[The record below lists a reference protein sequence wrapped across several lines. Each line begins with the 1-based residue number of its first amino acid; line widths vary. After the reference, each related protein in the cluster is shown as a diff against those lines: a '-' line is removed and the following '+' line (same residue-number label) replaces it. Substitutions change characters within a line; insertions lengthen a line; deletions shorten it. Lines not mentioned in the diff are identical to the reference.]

1 MNSNTTLY
9 PRGSTPASGKK
20 TRFSAWMVALLLTI
34 MGLTAQAQLPSYT
47 FSSSVDT
54 YTPITGG
61 TVLGSTTT
69 DDQSFVDASVSA
81 GATGTVSGVGLPIG
95 FNFTYNGITFD
106 RFGINANG
114 WIFLGQS
121 ALTPA
126 VTNIENSYV
135 PLSVGSTSTVPQLRS
150 RIAGF
155 ARDLQGQTGSELR
168 FQTIGTAPDRILVV
182 QFTNFRRWNQTGDN
196 LNFQIRLH
204 EGSNNV
210 SIRYGTMT
218 VSAAVTVEVGLG
230 GASNA
235 DFFSRTSTTTWAAS
249 TASTINSG
257 SMPISATVFPA
268 SGTTYNFAAATCFV
282 PIALSVDS
290 ITNTTARIRWSRPFA
305 APATNFQYVVTTS
318 NTPPASG
325 TVTTDTTIAITGLT
339 ASTGYN
345 LFVRSNCGAS
355 NGFSNWAGPITFVT
369 SGPITSIASGLWS
382 NPAIWSGGGVPS
394 TANEVTISTSD
405 SVILDVTTTIPSLT
419 VNGVLGV
426 NAAAQRILTVTG
438 ATSVAAS
445 GSINFGVPTTGTSL
459 RILEMRGTFTHAG
472 NSNFANGNAVW
483 SLSGTAAQTLS
494 FAGTLT
500 NNAVGQLLINNPAGV
515 TLSSPLVVGFNL
527 DLIAGAFNIGSNL
540 TFDLA
545 AVSGTSS
552 QVRRS
557 PLGSLVGNPTFTSP
571 VYNVQYVFF
580 TGQTSALITE
590 GPEIP
595 PSRSINA
602 FTISNPAGVN
612 LTGNLTLTAAA
623 TALTLTNGIIHLP
636 TGGKIITTNGGYSA
650 PTGSATSFVN
660 GSFEAIVNT
669 TAGATRNFPVGS
681 VVNGIPVRG
690 HVILGSV
697 NTGGTAQTILVSP
710 VGTPSGV
717 GVAPLT
723 TAMGPR
729 AYRITSTGSIGTTA
743 TVALNWDLQ
752 DALSFI
758 SNLDN
763 IRIGQAASLTG
774 PWTARSTTASSGS
787 LTGTGSRTSTAI
799 NLANGEFFAWGTVA
813 GRDLAV
819 NNLVR
824 PVGGECFGQS
834 ETAVAVLRNE
844 GPSIDRAVSPIT
856 VRGTITT
863 PGGSVINLTPVVRNT
878 GTFVLAQTDTITFTD
893 ALNLA
898 DSGNYVF
905 RIFIDSISASAVRT
919 NDTLVRTIRS
929 DAWTARAVPSI
940 IATTQSANLQ
950 VLRNGVPAAQAGVFA
965 RNQALVRISEMV
977 SFRTGTG
984 AQPLYPSYIP
994 AGAQDFIEITNFGDT
1009 IANLSGWN
1017 LEIFGEGARAYTFP
1031 ANVTLAPRGVLVL
1044 HVGPGTDDPANRY
1057 YNTGGVNDGLFST
1070 SVWGVT
1076 LRNAGTLVDAVAFRG
1091 FQFPAT
1097 ANVTAAD
1104 WSGNSSTTSSAGMML
1119 VNFDNNSATNWV
1131 ISTASLFTNIGSF
1144 NPNVSFALRSITWAG
1159 PGGFTANGAAVSSGP
1174 RNSAANEQYT
1184 ATISAVGNCNR
1195 TAVANLQIVVPVT
1208 PIAGFSVSADT
1219 VNTGGIVGTLT
1230 LTDTSLNFPFSRR
1243 WTITP
1248 NTFVFVNS
1256 TNDSSVAPQVQFTA
1270 VGNYTVRLR
1279 VSNPAG
1285 VDSVTRPTPIVA
1297 RLAYCASNATSTA
1310 DTKIDSVILGTT
1322 VTGSASSTCQ
1332 TYTDFTNLGVAAD
1345 IVKGRGFA
1353 MSVRSGYCGTSAFAA
1368 RGRVFVD
1375 ANKNGVF
1382 EASEAVANFGPPAAT
1397 GSGAAREWFNFQI
1410 YVPGTA
1416 DTGITRMRI
1425 VYQQGAATF
1434 EAINGCGT
1442 YTNGETEDYN
1452 IRLVNPTTA
1461 SEPFLVGPAN
1471 NAFLNVNGPASSVA
1485 TINWRPTIPFNGT
1498 AQSAVRYT
1506 WQLANRITGSF
1517 ATPLLS
1523 LASNSNG
1530 ADTALVLNF
1539 QQLDAALAGL
1549 GVAVGDTV
1557 RGMWR
1562 VRAIAGNDTV
1572 HSFQTWNIDIRRGTV
1587 TDALAAFNL
1596 LAPAN
1601 GTVLPVTGPGSQ
1613 SVTIRWNRSVEG
1625 NNNPVTYQWLAIAPG
1640 GNFNTPTVALPSG
1653 NNGTDT
1659 SLTLTF
1665 SQIDALLASLNFN
1678 VGDSA
1683 ILDWTVRAT
1692 SGSFNRLAVQTWRVR
1707 LFRGG
1712 IAPLRLAVAP
1722 VGTTTTQVRAP
1733 NGLNTHTFLRA
1744 ATFVP
1749 ASELA
1754 AAGVDSGETI
1764 ASLSFRLTAGAG
1776 VPNKGRFTLYLGNG
1790 QNTTYNRGTAWPGVT
1805 TGLAVRYDDS
1815 LSLRTTAG
1823 LMTLQLSQPFVYTGG
1838 SIEIAYDWAAV
1849 APFAVAPGIAT
1860 YSANNAIGGSLVSAA
1875 SATAVP
1881 TTLSA
1886 TAFRPEFV
1894 WGVDDRKANEAE
1906 VITLYAKGRNPR
1918 VWGTPEVVQAVVRNN
1933 GFQVRNNLAVTLNVA
1948 GANTFTNTQTVATL
1962 GIDSVATV
1970 NFANFTGTALGFNN
1984 MTVSVPNDDVNANNS
1999 KSWVQ
2004 QQTDSIFSY
2013 NDSSLT
2019 GLGGVGY
2026 NTGSG
2031 LLLTRYTVAGQR
2043 SIRAARMRISNTAAI
2058 IGNGLFAVVLNDSGV
2073 ILAQSAPR
2081 VITAADTN
2089 QWVIF
2094 SFANPVNIN
2103 NGNFYIGMAQ
2113 PANATTGYFPL
2124 AFQAENPTRA
2134 NSYYTAALNGS
2145 GLATVDG
2152 FRLMI
2157 EAHVGAPV
2165 IPVDSLSRFSLV
2177 APGNN
2182 TVLTL
2187 EGDPTQTVNIRWNR
2201 SRRSVGTTPVS
2212 YQWLLDVP
2220 GTTFTNPVVRV
2231 NAGTDTSLT
2240 LTYGQIVDTLALRG
2254 VAVGA
2259 GFVGRW
2265 TVRAS
2270 SDTLSRLATLPFNI
2284 TLNRGVMT
2292 SIEETEFS
2300 KSIVLYPNPA
2310 AYTAKLQITGS
2321 DKDLA
2326 ITVVNAVGQEMKKF
2340 TVNSGVRNE
2349 IEIDLANLNEGLYFV
2364 RISDGSN
2371 MAIKR
2376 LMIQR

>member
-9 PRGSTPASGKK
+9 PHGQKPWRGRKMHLSMWLVAMLIAISL
-20 TRFSAWMVALLLTI
+20 SSHAQVAL
-34 MGLTAQAQLPSYT
+34 
-47 FSSSVDT
+47 FSFNSTTGT

-61 TVLGSTTT
+61 TALG
-69 DDQSFVDASVSA
+69 DASSDDEMYVDPTAPLGGSA
-81 GATGTVSGVGLPIG
+81 TSGSGFPIG
-95 FNFTYNGITFD
+95 FNFRFNGVTFD

-126 VTNIENSYV
+126 VNAGAATTS
-135 PLSVGSTSTVPQLRS
+135 PLSSTTVTTPAFLRS
-150 RIAGF
+150 RISAYS
-155 ARDLQGQTGSELR
+155 RDLQGQTGSNIR
-168 FQTIGTAPDRILVV
+168 FETTGTAPNRVLVV
-182 QFTNFRRWNQTGDN
+182 QWTNYRRWSSTPIVGENM
-196 LNFQIRLH
+196 NFQIRLE
-204 EGSNNV
+204 EGTNKISLV
-210 SIRYGTMT
+210 YGTMVT
-218 VSAAVTVEVGLG
+218 TATSNTAQVGVGGSAA
-230 GASNA
+230 A
-235 DFFSRTSTTTWAAS
+235 DFNNRTSTTSWTASAPGTTNSASMTHTTTVGPASGLTYEFTQPTCFPPSAVAVSNITGTGAQITWAAS
-249 TASTINSG
+249 NS
-257 SMPISATVFPA
+257 SPS
-268 SGTTYNFAAATCFV
+268 SYE
-282 PIALSVDS
+282 
-290 ITNTTARIRWSRPFA
+290 
-305 APATNFQYVVTTS
+305 YVVSTS
-318 NTPPASG
+318 NTTPTSG
-325 TVTTDTTIAITGLT
+325 TSAGTTTVTVTGLT
-339 ASTGYN
+339 PSTGYYV
-345 LFVRSNCGAS
+345 FVRSVCGGADGNSSWTPAFQFTTTGPVAS
-355 NGFSNWAGPITFVT
+355 A
-369 SGPITSIASGLWS
+369 ASGLWS
-382 NPAIWSGGGVPS
+382 NPATWANGAVPN
-394 TANEVTISTSD
+394 ANTPVTISPND
-405 SVILDVTTTIPSLT
+405 SVILDVTTAIPSLT

-426 NAAAQRILTVTG
+426 NAAVQRVLTVNGPTN
-438 ATSVAAS
+438 VNAS
-445 GSINFGVPTTGTSL
+445 GSINFGVPTTGTGL
-459 RILEMRGTFTHAG
+459 RLLELRGAFNHSG
-472 NSNFANGNAVW
+472 NSNFANGNAV
-483 SLSGTAAQTLS
+483 LS
-494 FAGTLT
+494 FIDTLAGNITIGGTLT
-500 NNAVGQLLINNPAGV
+500 NNAVGQLLINNPAGY
-515 TLSSPLVVGFNL
+515 TLNTPLVVGFNL
-527 DLIAGAFNIGSNL
+527 DLIAGAFNVGSNL
-540 TFDLA
+540 TFDQA

-557 PLGSLVGNPTFTSP
+557 PLGSLVGNPTFTSS

-612 LTGNLTLTAAA
+612 LTGNLTLTAASS
-623 TALTLTNGIIHLP
+623 ALTLTNGVINLPAGGRIICTN
-636 TGGKIITTNGGYSA
+636 TGYTTPA
-650 PTGSATSFVN
+650 GSNTSFVN
-660 GSFEAIVNT
+660 GGFQVTVSTT
-669 TAGATRNFPVGS
+669 TATTRNFPVGS
-681 VVNGIPVRG
+681 VVNGVASRS
-690 HVILGSV
+690 HVVIASII
-697 NTGGTAQTILVSP
+697 TGGTAQTITVSP
-710 VGTPSGV
+710 VGAPSGS
-717 GVAPLT
+717 GVAPIT
-723 TAMGPR
+723 NPMGPR
-729 AYRITSTGSIGTTA
+729 AFEITSTGSLGTSV
-743 TVALNWDLQ
+743 TVALNWQ
-752 DALSFI
+752 VNDASQFFSTLG
-758 SNLDN
+758 N
-763 IRIGQAASLTG
+763 IRVVQSPSISG
-774 PWTARSTTASSGS
+774 PWTARSATSTDGS
-787 LTGTGSRTSTAI
+787 LTGTGTRTTTAI
-799 NLANGEFFAWGTVA
+799 NLANGNFFAWGTIGASELSMV
-813 GRDLAV
+813 G
-819 NNLVR
+819 
-824 PVGGECFGQS
+824 VGGPSMQS
-834 ETAVAVLRNE
+834 VCLTANE
-844 GPSIDRAVSPIT
+844 VVRAV
-856 VRGTITT
+856 VRNTGGGNFNYGTTNVTFQGSITT
-863 PGGSVINLTPVVRNT
+863 PAGTVINLTPVTKNT
-878 GTFVLAQTDTITFTD
+878 GILLPNTFDTVAFTTPVNMLPQGKYAFVL
-893 ALNLA
+893 
-898 DSGNYVF
+898 
-905 RIFIDSISASAVRT
+905 RIDSVAGQVRT
-919 NDTLVRTIRS
+919 DDTLRTVVRSFEMNAT
-929 DAWTARAVPSI
+929 VNPNP
-940 IATTQSANLQ
+940 IATGQSSNLRVSSSDRMRFTEFTQFFGGTGQTLVYPPFVTSNTTDPDLVELTNLGG
-950 VLRNGVPAAQAGVFA
+950 LPADLSGH
-965 RNQALVRISEMV
+965 RLEIL
-977 SFRTGTG
+977 GTG
-984 AQPLYPSYIP
+984 ARDYIFP
-994 AGAQDFIEITNFGDT
+994 QGT
-1009 IANLSGWN
+1009 IVPPYA
-1017 LEIFGEGARAYTFP
+1017 
-1031 ANVTLAPRGVLVL
+1031 VVVV
-1044 HVGPGTDDPANRY
+1044 HVGTGVDQPQNNF
-1057 YNTGGVNDGLFST
+1057 YNTGGSNGVISST
-1070 SVWGVT
+1070 SQTGYI
-1076 LRNAGTLVDAVAFRG
+1076 LRDTSGAIIDAVSSNGYA
-1091 FQFPAT
+1091 FPASSRVST
-1097 ANVTAAD
+1097 AD
-1104 WSGNSSTTSSAGMML
+1104 WFGGIPSSSAG
-1119 VNFDNNSATNWV
+1119 
-1131 ISTASLFTNIGSF
+1131 ASLLSPDVNRASSWVVATTAAPQTIGSL
-1144 NPNVSFALRSITWAG
+1144 NPGLILDSAVVAWTG
-1159 PGGFTANGAAVSSGP
+1159 PGGFTSNAAFANTGI
-1174 RNSAANEQYT
+1174 RNTPANEAYNLSVAIGSCTKT
-1184 ATISAVGNCNR
+1184 ASL
-1195 TAVANLQIVVPVT
+1195 NLQVVTPVA
-1208 PIAGFSVSADT
+1208 PIAGFRVSADT
-1219 VNTGGIVGTLT
+1219 VTTGGIVGTLT
-1230 LTDTSLNFPFSRR
+1230 LTDTSLNIPFSRR

-1285 VDSVTRPTPIVA
+1285 IDSVTRPTPIVA
-1297 RLAYCASNATSTA
+1297 RLAYCASNATNTA

-1322 VTGSASSTCQ
+1322 VTGSASNTCQ

-1442 YTNGETEDYN
+1442 YANGETEDYN

-1485 TINWRPTIPFNGT
+1485 TINWRPAIPFNGT

-2326 ITVVNAVGQEMKKF
+2326 ITIVNAVGQEMKKF

>member
-1 MNSNTTLY
+1 MKYNYVTS
-9 PRGSTPASGKK
+9 S
-20 TRFSAWMVALLLTI
+20 RFWLGQSRRMLLLFGL
-34 MGLTAQAQLPSYT
+34 MLLTANVFGQARNYQFAQSTAPYT
-47 FSSSVDT
+47 VL
-54 YTPITGG
+54 TGG
-61 TVLGSTTT
+61 TNSTATG
-69 DDQSFVDASVSA
+69 DDGTEVVALPFPFTYA
-81 GATGTVSGVGLPIG
+81 GAPVTDVTIGTNGFLRMSGG
-95 FNFTYNGITFD
+95 
-106 RFGINANG
+106 A
-114 WIFLGQS
+114 IFAS
-121 ALTPA
+121 NW
-126 VTNIENSYV
+126 TNT
-135 PLSVGSTSTVPQLRS
+135 LTSTVSLPVLAPFWDDHNRGTNGA
-150 RIAGF
+150 IAY
-155 ARDLQGQTGSELR
+155 ATS
-168 FQTIGTAPDRILVV
+168 GTAPNRE
-182 QFTNFRRWNQTGDN
+182 F
-196 LNFQIRLH
+196 
-204 EGSNNV
+204 
-210 SIRYGTMT
+210 
-218 VSAAVTVEVGLG
+218 TVEWRDILTSGTGSSTATTTARFKVTLRETSNQIIYHYGSASVTTTLSGSIGMNSTPG
-230 GASNA
+230 GAGQFLSVTPGVRATTSTLVENGTIVALPDSGVVYTFTPNSVNCGMPWGLTSSNA
-235 DFFSRTSTTTWAAS
+235 TNTGFSIQWRNVGAASYQYVATTT
-249 TASTINSG
+249 TGIPT
-257 SMPISATVFPA
+257 T
-268 SGTTYNFAAATCFV
+268 SGTTV
-282 PIALSVDS
+282 
-290 ITNTTARIRWSRPFA
+290 
-305 APATNFQYVVTTS
+305 
-318 NTPPASG
+318 
-325 TVTTDTTIAITGLT
+325 TDTFANVTGLT
-339 ASTGYN
+339 QNTAYYIY
-345 LFVRSNCGAS
+345 VRSACTGGLNS
-355 NGFSNWAGPITFVT
+355 VWAGPFLVNTG
-369 SGPITSIASGLWS
+369 GPVSSIASGLWS
-382 NPAIWSGGGVPS
+382 NPAIWSTGALPTS
-394 TANEVTISTSD
+394 ASDITISGAD
-405 SVILDVTTTIPSLT
+405 SVILDVTTTINSLT

-426 NAAAQRILTVTG
+426 NAAAQRVLTVNG

-459 RILEMRGTFTHAG
+459 RIIDMKGAFTHAG

-483 SLSGTAAQTLS
+483 SLSGTTAQTLALS
-494 FAGTLT
+494 GTLT

-515 TLSSPLVVGFNL
+515 TLSSPLVIGFNL
-527 DLIAGAFNIGSNL
+527 DLIAGAFNAGNNL
-540 TFDLA
+540 TFDFA
-545 AVSGTSS
+545 PVTGTST

-557 PLGSLVGNPTFTSP
+557 PLGSLVGTPTITST
-571 VYNVQYVFF
+571 VHNVQYVFF
-580 TGQTSALITE
+580 AGQTSTLITE

-595 PSRSINA
+595 ASRNINA
-602 FTISNPAGVN
+602 LTINNPAGLN
-612 LTGNLTLTAAA
+612 LTGNLTVTAA
-623 TALTLTNGIIHLP
+623 TSALVLTSGIINLP
-636 TGGKIITTNGGYSA
+636 PGGRIISTNTGFA
-650 PTGSATSFVN
+650 PTVGNNTSFVN
-660 GSFEAIVNT
+660 GGFQVTAST
-669 TAGATRNFPVGS
+669 TAATTRNFPVGTVINGVPS
-681 VVNGIPVRG
+681 RAQVVIANI
-690 HVILGSV
+690 I
-697 NTGGTAQTILVSP
+697 TAGTPQTITVTP
-710 VGTPSGV
+710 VGAPSGS
-717 GVAPLT
+717 GVAPIT
-723 TAMGPR
+723 SVMGPR
-729 AYRITSTGSIGTTA
+729 AFQITASGSLGTTT
-743 TVALNWDLQ
+743 TVALNWQID
-752 DALSFI
+752 DATQFFSSLA
-758 SNLDN
+758 N
-763 IRIGQAASLTG
+763 IRIVQASALNG
-774 PWTARSTTASSGS
+774 PWTARSASATGGS
-787 LTGTGSRTSTAI
+787 LTGTGTRTSTAVSTT
-799 NLANGEFFAWGTVA
+799 NGEFFGWGTVGTAELEMA
-813 GRDLAV
+813 GLAGPNMQAPCLTANEV
-819 NNLVR
+819 VR
-824 PVGGECFGQS
+824 V
-834 ETAVAVLRNE
+834 
-844 GPSIDRAVSPIT
+844 
-856 VRGTITT
+856 
-863 PGGSVINLTPVVRNT
+863 VVRNT
-878 GTFVLAQTDTITFTD
+878 GGATVDYSATNLTLRGSVTSPSGTVVNLTPVTKNAGTLAPNTNDTIAFTTTVD
-893 ALNLA
+893 MVASGRYAL
-898 DSGNYVF
+898 DI
-905 RIFIDSISASAVRT
+905 RIDSLTGQIRT
-919 NDTLVRTIRS
+919 NDTLRTNVRSHQIN
-929 DAWTARAVPSI
+929 AV
-940 IATTQSANLQ
+940 AT
-950 VLRNGVPAAQAGVFA
+950 P
-965 RNQALVRISEMV
+965 
-977 SFRTGTG
+977 
-984 AQPLYPSYIP
+984 PLTVVGL
-994 AGAQDFIEITNFGDT
+994 A
-1009 IANLSGWN
+1009 ANLSARSSERMRITEFTQFFGGTGQTPVYPPFVTSN
-1017 LEIFGEGARAYTFP
+1017 TTDPDLLEMTNLGSLPADLSGHRLEIVGVGARNYTFP
-1031 ANVTLAPRGVLVL
+1031 QGTIVPPFAVVVL
-1044 HVGPGTDDPANRY
+1044 HIGAGTDQPQNNF
-1057 YNTGGVNDGLFST
+1057 YNTGGSNGLISST
-1070 SVWGVT
+1070 SQTGYI
-1076 LRNAGTLVDAVAFRG
+1076 LRDTSGAIIDAVAANG
-1091 FQFPAT
+1091 YVFPAT
-1097 ANVTAAD
+1097 AGVSAAD
-1104 WSGNSSTTSSAGMML
+1104 WSGAIGTSSAG
-1119 VNFDNNSATNWV
+1119 
-1131 ISTASLFTNIGSF
+1131 ASLISPDRNFGASWRVATAALPQTMGSL
-1144 NPNVSFALRSITWAG
+1144 NPGLVPDTAVVSWTG
-1159 PGGFTANGAAVSSGP
+1159 PGGFTASGASVSTGI
-1174 RNSAANEQYT
+1174 RNAA
-1184 ATISAVGNCNR
+1184 ATETYNASIAYGTCVKTS
-1195 TAVANLQIVVPVT
+1195 TTNLTVIVPVT
-1208 PIAGFSVSADT
+1208 PVAGFRVSADT
-1219 VNTGGIVGTLT
+1219 VTTGGIVGTLT
-1230 LTDTSLNFPFSRR
+1230 LTDTSLNIPFSRR

-1248 NTFVFVNS
+1248 NTFTYVNN
-1256 TNDSSVAPQVQFTA
+1256 TNDSSIAPQVQFTA
-1270 VGNYTVRLR
+1270 VGNYTVKLR

-1285 VDSVTRPTPIVA
+1285 VDSVTRPTPIVVL
-1297 RLAYCASNATSTA
+1297 LAYCASNATSTA

-1322 VTGSASSTCQ
+1322 ITGSASNTCQ
-1332 TYTDFTNLGVAAD
+1332 TYTNFTNLGVAAD

-1382 EASEAVANFGPPAAT
+1382 EASEAVGNFGPPAAT

-1410 YVPGTA
+1410 FVPGTA
-1416 DTGITRMRI
+1416 DTGVTRMRI

-1471 NAFLNVNGPASSVA
+1471 NTFLNVNGPASSVA
-1485 TINWRPTIPFNGT
+1485 AINWRPTIPFNGT

-1523 LASNSNG
+1523 LASNGNG

-1613 SVTIRWNRSVEG
+1613 SVTIRWNRSIEG
-1625 NNNPVTYQWLAIAPG
+1625 NSNPVTYQWLAIAPG

-1754 AAGVDSGETI
+1754 AAGVDSGEAI

-1790 QNTTYNRGTAWPGVT
+1790 QNTTYSRGTAWPGVT
-1805 TGLAVRYDDS
+1805 TGLTVRYDDS

-1849 APFAVAPGIAT
+1849 APFAVSPGIAT
-1860 YSANNAIGGSLVSAA
+1860 YAANSAIAGSLVSAA

-1881 TTLSA
+1881 TTLGA

-1906 VITLYAKGRNPR
+1906 VITMYAKGRNPR

-1948 GANTFTNTQTVATL
+1948 GANTFTNTQTVASL

-2081 VITAADTN
+2081 VIAAADTN

-2094 SFANPVNIN
+2094 SFPNPVNVN
-2103 NGNFYIGMAQ
+2103 NGSFYIGMAQ
-2113 PANATTGYFPL
+2113 PANATTGYFPM

-2134 NSYYTAALNGS
+2134 NAYFTAALNGT
-2145 GLATVDG
+2145 GLAQVAG

-2157 EAHVGAPV
+2157 EAHMGAPV

-2177 APGNN
+2177 TPGNN

-2187 EGDPTQTVNIRWNR
+2187 EGDPTQTVNIRWR
-2201 SRRSVGTTPVS
+2201 QSQRSVGTTPVS

-2240 LTYGQIVDTLALRG
+2240 LTYGQIVDTLAARG

-2270 SDTLSRLATLPFNI
+2270 SDSLSRLATLPFNL

-2310 AYTAKLQITGS
+2310 AYTAKLQVTGS
-2321 DKDLA
+2321 DMDLA